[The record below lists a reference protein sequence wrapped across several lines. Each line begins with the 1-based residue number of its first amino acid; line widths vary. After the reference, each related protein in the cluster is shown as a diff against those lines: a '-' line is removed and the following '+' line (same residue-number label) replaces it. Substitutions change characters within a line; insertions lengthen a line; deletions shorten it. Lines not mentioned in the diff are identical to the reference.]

1 MAKCT
6 VEPKLDFDKFTE
18 ACERFKEIC
27 ERELG
32 DACAYIND
40 EVYPVILKEMETVTK
55 NDEPIILRPNTFMK
69 PEDFEITKEV
79 WEKEIPNSIV
89 IPYTMDM
96 LNRKRE
102 WIPTSLCLP
111 EEGKPVLVTVKI
123 WPDEHGYHYTTS
135 IDVHDHNGWR
145 DNGNNVVA
153 WQPLPAPYKG
163 E

>member
-27 ERELG
+27 EREMG
-32 DACAYIND
+32 EAY
-40 EVYPVILKEMETVTK
+40 K
-55 NDEPIILRPNTFMK
+55 NNELIILRPTTFMK
-69 PEDFEITKEV
+69 AEDFEITKEV
-79 WEKEIPNSIV
+79 WEKEIPNSVV
-89 IPYTMDM
+89 IPYSMDV

-111 EEGKPVLVTVKI
+111 QRDRPVLVAVKTKDRLPKWI
-123 WPDEHGYHYTTS
+123 EKQTYHYVTD
-135 IDVHDHNGWR
+135 IDVYDDNGWM
-145 DNGNNVVA
+145 DNGKNVVA

>member
-27 ERELG
+27 EREMGEAFPNIDTEYPVVLKNTRDCETCVHARPFG
-32 DACAYIND
+32 GENDNRCSVWECEYINRD
-40 EVYPVILKEMETVTK
+40 KAIEAYAE
-55 NDEPIILRPNTFMK
+55 
-69 PEDFEITKEV
+69 
-79 WEKEIPNSIV
+79 
-89 IPYTMDM
+89 
-96 LNRKRE
+96 RE

-111 EEGKPVLVTVKI
+111 KECRPVLVAVKTKDRLPK
-123 WPDEHGYHYTTS
+123 WVEKQTYHYVTD
-135 IDVHDHNGWR
+135 IDVYDGNGWM
-145 DNGNNVVA
+145 DNGKNVVA

>member
-18 ACERFKEIC
+18 DCERFKELC

-32 DACAYIND
+32 DACAYIDD
-40 EVYPVILKEMETVTK
+40 EVYPVILKEM
-55 NDEPIILRPNTFMK
+55 D
-69 PEDFEITKEV
+69 
-79 WEKEIPNSIV
+79 IV
-89 IPYTMDM
+89 
-96 LNRKRE
+96 RE

-111 EEGKPVLVTVKI
+111 QRDRPVLVAVKTKDRLPKWI
-123 WPDEHGYHYTTS
+123 EKQTYHYVTD
-135 IDVHDHNGWR
+135 IDVYDDNGWM
-145 DNGNNVVA
+145 DNGKNVVA